1 MSYFSL
7 RANFAIKICLK
18 KKKKKKNT
26 PIPSSHELSV
36 FSATEHPN
44 FKSESPKFH
53 SLLLAE
59 LESFQNKPY
68 HHRLGNTH
76 HRL

>member
-1 MSYFSL
+1 LFFSGTFL
-7 RANFAIKICLK
+7 GKPA
-18 KKKKKKNT
+18 KNT

-59 LESFQNKPY
+59 LGSFQNKPY
-68 HHRLGNTH
+68 LHIGTTLAIAFDM
-76 HRL
+76 LAKSFSI